1 MQKRELWFIDFIMYK
16 CTCTCSIR
24 NADVHLSV
32 EAAEPTQR
40 RVDAVGSVGG
50 CHDDD
55 VGPLLE
61 PVHQSQ
67 QLGHDAALHLTVRLV
82 ERETHSVHTRLL
94 LKVYI
99 MESQCIIMYA
109 HWS

>member
-1 MQKRELWFIDFIMYK
+1 MYK
-16 CTCTCSIR
+16 CTCTCTCSIR

-32 EAAEPTQR
+32 EAAKPTQR

-55 VGPLLE
+55 MGPLLE

-82 ERETHSVHTRLL
+82 ERETHSV
-94 LKVYI
+94 YI
-99 MESQCIIMYA
+99 HDYY
-109 HWS
+109 